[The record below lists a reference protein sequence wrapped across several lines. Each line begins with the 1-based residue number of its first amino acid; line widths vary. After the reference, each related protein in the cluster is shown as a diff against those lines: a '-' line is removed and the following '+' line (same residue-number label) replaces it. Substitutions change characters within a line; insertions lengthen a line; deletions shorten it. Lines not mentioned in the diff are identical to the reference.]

1 MMNSGHFRKADRSEK
16 MLVQGTQ
23 YMAKKITLRFMCHYK
38 VSFHFYFLH
47 LHANVPKQILSPSV
61 GFIGFALNS
70 VWCMQLG
77 NAVVSLF
84 VVVTQTLFAQWYQE
98 SIDKQDVV
106 DRTTLCVIEQFVR
119 QNRQKSQ

>member
-1 MMNSGHFRKADRSEK
+1 
-16 MLVQGTQ
+16 
-23 YMAKKITLRFMCHYK
+23 
-38 VSFHFYFLH
+38 
-47 LHANVPKQILSPSV
+47 
-61 GFIGFALNS
+61 
-70 VWCMQLG
+70 MQLG

-119 QNRQKSQ
+119 RDRQNPWDIYRIKGNSTLWAETRNQNAEFQSRAPILAMSKKRGNL